1 MKRAILLQIEP
12 TASKRRILEDFNAR
26 ATALGNFILSK
37 NTNSHGFHNSPLY
50 RRCKDSSGFNT
61 QVVTAIS
68 REVFLTKGDTIRHLN
83 VKFNVPRNCKTFSAK
98 SLDFVELGLYPR
110 KRIAIPLRKNRNYD
124 RYINLLENGWVCKTY
139 GLTSGLQIVAYLS
152 KEDTSL
158 PQKRN
163 ILGIDVNSKCFAV
176 TVMNPKGKVLKQTY
190 FGKDIWI
197 KRKKIFKRKS
207 ILQSYANTVSDYARK
222 ALRRTKTD
230 EHNFVKNRIGEVV
243 RDITNLAIE
252 YDADI
257 GIENLKRFS
266 PKGRRFNREVLRI
279 PFFAFKNN
287 LISRCFDK
295 GITLNIVDSWHTSKW
310 CSRCGAVGKWHSPTD
325 YPLFICKERGQT
337 VNSDRKAS
345 LAVAA
350 KTLLGREVPNQK
362 ILRFPNRRVPVNGLI
377 RPDAV
382 VEPIVAVRHVSSTYG
397 KPTLF
402 MGG

>member
-1 MKRAILLQIEP
+1 M
-12 TASKRRILEDFNAR
+12 
-26 ATALGNFILSK
+26 
-37 NTNSHGFHNSPLY
+37 
-50 RRCKDSSGFNT
+50 
-61 QVVTAIS
+61 
-68 REVFLTKGDTIRHLN
+68 
-83 VKFNVPRNCKTFSAK
+83 
-98 SLDFVELGLYPR
+98 
-110 KRIAIPLRKNRNYD
+110 
-124 RYINLLENGWVCKTY
+124 
-139 GLTSGLQIVAYLS
+139 
-152 KEDTSL
+152 
-158 PQKRN
+158 
-163 ILGIDVNSKCFAV
+163 
-176 TVMNPKGKVLKQTY
+176 
-190 FGKDIWI
+190 
-197 KRKKIFKRKS
+197 
-207 ILQSYANTVSDYARK
+207 
-222 ALRRTKTD
+222 
-230 EHNFVKNRIGEVV
+230 V

-310 CSRCGAVGKWHSPTD
+310 CSRCGAVGKGHSPTN
-325 YPLFICKERGQT
+325 YSLFICKECGQT

-397 KPTLF
+397 KPTGF
-402 MGG
+402 SRG